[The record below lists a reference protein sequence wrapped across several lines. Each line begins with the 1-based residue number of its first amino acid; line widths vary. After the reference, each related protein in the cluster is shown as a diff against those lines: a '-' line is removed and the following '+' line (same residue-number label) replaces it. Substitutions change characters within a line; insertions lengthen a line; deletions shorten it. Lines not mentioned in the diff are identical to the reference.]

1 MRVSSLCG
9 YNGPV
14 CRKIGFRFDSRRGT
28 RRRGGGGLC
37 AKLQTIQ
44 NLINVELEAA
54 VGHATCFKELT
65 PAVCV
70 QKRGGR
76 KLARRV
82 LTSIWDYSLA
92 IASKG
97 ALSAAA
103 KGTV

>member
-1 MRVSSLCG
+1 MW
-9 YNGPV
+9 
-14 CRKIGFRFDSRRGT
+14 
-28 RRRGGGGLC
+28 
-37 AKLQTIQ
+37 QW
-44 NLINVELEAA
+44 
-54 VGHATCFKELT
+54 ATPHVFKQLNKSQWCFF
-65 PAVCV
+65 